1 MAETDYV
8 TSLNVVSWV
17 LTGSVIVIT
26 IARILGRTLFMKQ
39 TGWDDFFM
47 VLGSLSALVCSS
59 LVVVGASYGLGK
71 QEAEIGNPHDRSE
84 AIKYTILAPTFS
96 IISST
101 SSKISILIFL
111 IRLMGMSAKRWHIY
125 FLWGLCAL
133 LVTFNSIAILLIVRF
148 CDPPQ
153 KQWKPW
159 LPGKCLDPEVQ
170 QYVAFV
176 QSAYNALMDIIV
188 AVFPA
193 LFISQLRITRRMKI
207 GLSALMGGSILS
219 VIYEFHI
226 GSCLIFQLVRPG
238 LRL

>member
-8 TSLNVVSWV
+8 TTLNVVSWV
-17 LTGSVIVIT
+17 LTGLAIIIT
-26 IARILGRTLFMKQ
+26 IARILGRTLYMKQ

-59 LVVVGASYGLGK
+59 LVVVGASYGLGR
-71 QEAEIGNPHDRSE
+71 QEAQIKNPHDRSE
-84 AIKYTILAPTFS
+84 AIRYTILAPTFS

-111 IRLMGMSAKRWHIY
+111 IRLVGMSAKRWHLY

-133 LVTFNSIAILLIVRF
+133 LVAFNIIAILLIIRF

-159 LPGKCLDPEVQ
+159 LPGECLDPQIQ
-170 QYVAFV
+170 QYVGFI

-193 LFISQLRITRRMKI
+193 LFITQLRITRRMKI
-207 GLSALMGGSILS
+207 GLSALMGGSIFAAGATI
-219 VIYEFHI
+219 VKIYLLKDLNKQNE
-226 GSCLIFQLVRPG
+226 
-238 LRL
+238 